1 MKAQTDQPEIKTS
14 TSLKL
19 NGQTGEGTGQGQ
31 EGQPGHSGAAEFS
44 APALPEETLP
54 APPGDPA
61 GTIREQ
67 APPEAGTPPA
77 FADLRTFYVTAARP
91 AGAGGEGAALF
102 QENLIPAVLY
112 SYRNLSRVRYDY
124 PLCLPDFA
132 VQAGLPD
139 SSGEEWTTPLR
150 TIFDR
155 LAEKTVPEGEE
166 GESFRQ
172 NLLRLE
178 ERIKRFLENE
188 GTGRLADLWEAAANQ
203 ILEEARSQK
212 QKDDVIAK
220 QFAAARNALTGDG
233 ILLPCDSSTPE
244 RLLQAAAVRVW
255 RKKIEKILRETDDL
269 IARLRDTLDT
279 DEARASRAYSAEG
292 LKASIGKGG
301 EEEVDFSAMS
311 TILARSQPAQSLPEK
326 RQRRIEESLRT
337 LESLRPFL
345 AGESGAAKSKNRLA
359 HPGHLT
365 DSAKT
370 ALESA
375 RRGQKTFV
383 AFFKALR
390 IARLEVKNRYQE
402 EKHDAFFETFDL
414 SLLTPEEIGIFP
426 PVLVSLTANHIKA
439 EDKSLLLDLLGSD
452 FPVKI
457 LLRVDDL
464 GESPLADDHQ
474 PPVNFWAAQ
483 LAGMALNLNHSY
495 VLQTGLSNP
504 AALAGG
510 LLKGLEYQ
518 GPALF
523 AVYTAAGAKDHSPLP
538 AYLLSAAAAR
548 ARAFP
553 GFAYDPG
560 RGTDWASRFSVSLST
575 QSSRAWPEMNFPCQT
590 AEGQEKTAAVEFT
603 YADFLAAD
611 RRFAG
616 QFLPLPPAA
625 GSEKMVLLGEYF
637 RLSKEDMAEKVPF
650 LWMVDEKGILW
661 RVVVG
666 WRVVAAAQKIAARW
680 QNLQELAGIN
690 NSHLRRMAET
700 EQKRL
705 QDETRPATETVAA
718 QAAPSRNMD
727 ELSRDIAFRIIN
739 GLIAVGRGEEIP
751 SAPLAVPSLP
761 PSPAP
766 AAPVAVAPAEKAQ
779 EVLIIEEAYIDSPLC
794 TSCNDC
800 ININNRMFAYNE
812 NKQAYIK
819 DAGAGTFKQLVQ
831 AAEKCPVQIIH
842 PGKPKNSSE
851 PGLEALIKRAAKFNR
866 V

>member
-1 MKAQTDQPEIKTS
+1 MKAQTEQPEIKTS

-19 NGQTGEGTGQGQ
+19 NGQTGEGTGQGR

-91 AGAGGEGAALF
+91 AGAGGEGAAPL

-112 SYRNLSRVRYDY
+112 SYRDLSRVRYDY
-124 PLCLPDFA
+124 PLCLPDPA
-132 VQAGLPD
+132 
-139 SSGEEWTTPLR
+139 GEEWTTPLR

-155 LAEKTVPEGEE
+155 LIEKTVPEGEE

-188 GTGRLADLWEAAANQ
+188 GTGRLSDLWEAAANQ
-203 ILEEARSQK
+203 ILEETRSQK
-212 QKDDVIAK
+212 QKDDLIAK
-220 QFAAARNALTGDG
+220 QFAAARNALNSDG
-233 ILLPCDSSTPE
+233 ILLPCNSSTPE
-244 RLLQAAAVRVW
+244 RLLQAAAGRVW
-255 RKKIEKILRETDDL
+255 RKKIEKIIREVDDL
-269 IARLRDTLDT
+269 VARLRDTLDT

-345 AGESGAAKSKNRLA
+345 AGESGAAKSKSR
-359 HPGHLT
+359 PRPVGDTLT

-370 ALESA
+370 ALETA

-402 EKHDAFFETFDL
+402 EKHDAFFATFDI
-414 SLLTPEEIGIFP
+414 SLLTPEESGLFP
-426 PVLVSLTANHIKA
+426 PVLLSLAANHIKA

-452 FPVKI
+452 FPIKI

-464 GESPLADDHQ
+464 AESPLADDHQ

-483 LAGMALNLNHSY
+483 LARVALNLNHSY

-510 LLKGLEYQ
+510 LLEGLRYQ

-523 AVYTAAGAKDHSPLP
+523 AVYTAGGAKDHSPLP
-538 AYLLSAAAAR
+538 AYLLSAAASH

-560 RGTDWASRFSVSLST
+560 RGADWASRFRVSLTT
-575 QSSRAWPEMNFPCQT
+575 QSSRAWPEMNLSYQT
-590 AEGQEKTAAVEFT
+590 AEGQGKTAAVEFT

-616 QFLPLPPAA
+616 QFLPVPPAA
-625 GSEKMVLLGEYF
+625 GSEKMVPLGEYF
-637 RLSKEDMAEKVPF
+637 RLPKEDMAEKVPF
-650 LWMVDEKGILW
+650 LWMVDEKGMLW
-661 RVVVG
+661 RVVVA
-666 WRVVAAAQKIAARW
+666 WRVVAAAQKIAAHW

-690 NSHLRRMAET
+690 NSYLLRMMEA

-705 QDETRPATETVAA
+705 QDETRPATEAAAA
-718 QAAPSRNMD
+718 QPAPSQNMD
-727 ELSRDIAFRIIN
+727 ELTRDIAFRIIN

-766 AAPVAVAPAEKAQ
+766 AAPVAGAPAAAAAKAE

-800 ININNRMFAYNE
+800 ININNRVFAYNE

-831 AAEKCPVQIIH
+831 AAEKCPVRIIH
-842 PGKPKNSSE
+842 PGKPKNPNE
-851 PGLEALIKRAAKFNR
+851 PGLEALIKRAAKFNML
-866 V
+866 